1 MIIYIIIDD
10 FYFFARL
17 VIGFCLEE
25 SDFVSIFAE
34 ILCFP
39 KAVEL

>member
-1 MIIYIIIDD
+1 M
-10 FYFFARL
+10 FFARL

-34 ILCFP
+34 ILSLL
-39 KAVEL
+39 KLIEL